1 MSALEIVACVSWAA
15 GVVASAG
22 VVAAFWW
29 RSQRQRVLPAESPAF
44 NVEDRQVLADQ
55 FGDHVA
61 AVRRQVRVYAD
72 QLADGDPELRERLR
86 RIEGGLR

>member
-1 MSALEIVACVSWAA
+1 MVAGA
-15 GVVASAG
+15 GVT
-22 VVAAFWW
+22 AALWW
-29 RSQRQRVLPAESPAF
+29 HSERQKVLANEAPVLDAQ
-44 NVEDRQVLADQ
+44 DRQVLADQ

-61 AVRRQVRVYAD
+61 AVHRQVSVYAD